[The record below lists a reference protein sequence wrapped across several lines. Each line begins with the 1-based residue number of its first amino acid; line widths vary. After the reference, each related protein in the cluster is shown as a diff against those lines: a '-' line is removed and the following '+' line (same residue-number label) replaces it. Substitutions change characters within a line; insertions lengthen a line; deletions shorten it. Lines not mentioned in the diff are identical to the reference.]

1 MSTEL
6 TDVLRPLGPQQI
18 SATQLTSLIV
28 AEWVDAA
35 PETVTLAEGE
45 MLNRVLVKLLRKIE
59 SAGVAMPY
67 VSVSDGGGWVD
78 FGQRPPSPPIT
89 GSPESD

>member
-6 TDVLRPLGPQQI
+6 IAPQQM

-28 AEWVDAA
+28 AEWADAA

-59 SAGVAMPY
+59 SAGVEMPH
-67 VSVSDGGGWVD
+67 VSVSDGGDWVD
-78 FGQRPPSPPIT
+78 FGQRPVEDPK
-89 GSPESD
+89 